1 MGRYEDIRVQHTHV
15 YTEAD
20 SGALKIR
27 CWRVRVLNG
36 EESGLNVMLERG
48 SLLIG
53 SAESNDLMLSDPCV
67 SRAHLELRLLEK
79 GIQIRDLGSSNGVFH
94 KGTRIQESTVQG
106 ATVLKVGNTELALEP
121 ADKEVEVDTHM
132 ERLGAMVG
140 ISPEMRKLFGMV
152 MQIAPTNVSVLIEGE
167 TGTGKEL
174 VAHEIHNFSA
184 RAEQPFVV
192 IDCGALPAGLVES
205 ELFGHRRGA
214 FTGAVSDR
222 EGAFECAD
230 GGTLFLDEIGELP
243 TELQPKLLRALDQ
256 GQVKGVGDNRV
267 RTVDVRVIAATSRDL
282 TQAVGRGTFRPDLFY
297 RLAVVRQRVP
307 PLRERLDDL
316 PLLITAMAQMIA
328 GREVVIPD
336 SVVEELQGHSWPGNV
351 RELRNVLSH
360 ALALRPNSTILE
372 LPETLGIEEVLSGAS
387 QGAQSNAEPPSGD
400 YREAKRQAV
409 DQFEVRYLKSL
420 LDKHDWNVS
429 GAAREAG
436 VDRNYLHRLIKR
448 HKIRRP

>member
-1 MGRYEDIRVQHTHV
+1 LQVEHTHV

-53 SAESNDLMLSDPCV
+53 SAESNDLVLTDPCV
-67 SRAHLELRLLEK
+67 SRAHLEFRLLEK
-79 GIQIRDLGSSNGVFH
+79 GIQVRDLGSSNGTFH
-94 KGTRIQESTVQG
+94 KGTRITETTVQG
-106 ATVLKVGNTELALEP
+106 ATVLKVGTTELALEP
-121 ADKEVEVDTHM
+121 ADKEVDVDTHM

-140 ISPEMRKLFGMV
+140 SSAAMRKLFGTV
-152 MQIAPTNVSVLIEGE
+152 LQIAPTNVSVLIEGE

-174 VAHEIHNFSA
+174 VAHEIHNFST
-184 RAEQPFVV
+184 RADLPFVV

-214 FTGAVSDR
+214 FTGAVADR
-222 EGAFECAD
+222 EGAFECAN

-256 GQVKGVGDNRV
+256 GQVKWVGDNTV
-267 RTVDVRVIAATSRDL
+267 RSVDVRVIAATSRDL
-282 TQAVGRGTFRPDLFY
+282 THAVAQGTFRPDLFY

-307 PLRERLDDL
+307 PLRDRLEDL
-316 PLLITAMAQMIA
+316 SLLASAMAQMIA

-336 SVVEELQGHSWPGNV
+336 SVVEALQGHRWPGNV

-360 ALALRPNSTILE
+360 ALALRPDSAILE
-372 LPETLGIEEVLSGAS
+372 LPETLGIEDPERGPVSAAVEP
-387 QGAQSNAEPPSGD
+387 QGGD

-409 DQFEVRYLKSL
+409 SQFEVLYLTNL
-420 LDKHDWNVS
+420 LEKHDWNVS